1 MKKANKISSDMLIAI
16 YQNLLTARQSISNV
30 IEKVHDSKL
39 KQELQRQ
46 YNSYTPI
53 KEQCEKYAQE
63 YLVDIVDNSF
73 FEKARMWMSVNMS
86 ILLDKS
92 NRKIASICIIGNTMG
107 LIDLM
112 CVMSDCSK
120 GKKEFL
126 ELAGQL
132 SQLEDAN
139 TEALKP
145 YLLKENNKPQK
156 PASVKAENVENKETQ
171 EKATQSKNTKK
182 PAKNKSNSNQIDNEK
197 SSENNNIDL

>member
-39 KQELQRQ
+39 KDELQRQ
-46 YNSYTPI
+46 FESYTPI
-53 KEQCEKYAQE
+53 KEKCEQYAQE

-86 ILLDKS
+86 IMLDKS

-107 LIDLM
+107 IIDLIS
-112 CVMSDCSK
+112 VMSDCSK

-126 ELAGQL
+126 ALAHDLKELEN
-132 SQLEDAN
+132 SN

-156 PASVKAENVENKETQ
+156 PAGLKVDNMAKESSSAQNDSDTTQ
-171 EKATQSKNTKK
+171 DA
-182 PAKNKSNSNQIDNEK
+182 EK
-197 SSENNNIDL
+197 SSDDVDL

>member
-1 MKKANKISSDMLIAI
+1 MKKANKVSSDMLIAI

-46 YNSYTPI
+46 YNSYSPI

-132 SQLEDAN
+132 SQLEDSN

-156 PASVKAENVENKETQ
+156 PASVKAENSAAQDQQDKSNTKSKSTSNPTKPGNAEE
-171 EKATQSKNTKK
+171 SKNSQ
-182 PAKNKSNSNQIDNEK
+182 NNE
-197 SSENNNIDL
+197 NIDL

>member
-1 MKKANKISSDMLIAI
+1 MKKANKVSSDMLIAI
-16 YQNLLTARQSISNV
+16 YQNLLTARQSINNV

-39 KQELQRQ
+39 KEELHRQ
-46 YNSYTPI
+46 YQSYNPI
-53 KEQCEKYAQE
+53 KESCEKYAQE

-86 ILLDKS
+86 IMLDKS

-107 LIDLM
+107 IIDLI

-126 ELAGQL
+126 ALAKELKD
-132 SQLEDAN
+132 LEDEN

-156 PASVKAENVENKETQ
+156 PAGLKAENAESQ
-171 EKATQSKNTKK
+171 
-182 PAKNKSNSNQIDNEK
+182 KSNINNETENN
-197 SSENNNIDL
+197 SSEDVDL

>member
-39 KQELQRQ
+39 KKELQSQ
-46 YNSYTPI
+46 YESYTPI
-53 KEQCEKYAQE
+53 KQQCEKYAQE
-63 YLVDIVDNSF
+63 YLIDIVDNSF

-107 LIDLM
+107 LIDLI
-112 CVMSDCSK
+112 CLMSDCSK
-120 GKKEFL
+120 GKSEFL
-126 ELAGQL
+126 ELANKL
-132 SQLEDAN
+132 KELESAN
-139 TEALKP
+139 TERLKP

-156 PASVKAENVENKETQ
+156 PASLKAENQTQANKKQNTS
-171 EKATQSKNTKK
+171 KSKN
-182 PAKNKSNSNQIDNEK
+182 NMQD
-197 SSENNNIDL
+197 ENNDVNQNLDL